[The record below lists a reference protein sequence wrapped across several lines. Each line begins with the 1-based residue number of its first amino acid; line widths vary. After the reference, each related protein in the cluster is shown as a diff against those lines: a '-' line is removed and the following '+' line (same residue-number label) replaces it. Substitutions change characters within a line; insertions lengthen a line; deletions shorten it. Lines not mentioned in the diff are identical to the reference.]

1 MTYLDTLSVRY
12 SDERHRQMKAI
23 FEQAR
28 HQLQHRLGPHHHR
41 A

>member
-12 SDERHRQMKAI
+12 DEKRHQAMKAI
-23 FEQAR
+23 FAKAKGELR
-28 HQLQHRLGPHHHR
+28 GRLAPH